1 MDVQLIGAAVNKTW
15 IHAYEGKRSA
25 SKRRETRIRD
35 EMLFMF
41 FFFGGGVC
49 IFRSHYAIAF
59 SAELSLLPSSRELED
74 REEGMFFRAFRCF
87 SDDQVLWEQGIGDHP
102 NPWEPNALNGTHTME
117 GGRCR

>member
-41 FFFGGGVC
+41 FFLRG
-49 IFRSHYAIAF
+49 AF
-59 SAELSLLPSSRELED
+59 ASFARITQLPSLPNCLY
-74 REEGMFFRAFRCF
+74 F
-87 SDDQVLWEQGIGDHP
+87 QVLGNSRTEKKVCFFVLFVAFLMTRSCGSK
-102 NPWEPNALNGTHTME
+102 A
-117 GGRCR
+117 

>member
-41 FFFGGGVC
+41 FFFRRV
-49 IFRSHYAIAF
+49 F
-59 SAELSLLPSSRELED
+59 ELLLSLNYK
-74 REEGMFFRAFRCF
+74 FRIGF
-87 SDDQVLWEQGIGDHP
+87 S
-102 NPWEPNALNGTHTME
+102 
-117 GGRCR
+117 